1 MNLLNH
7 DKIKKI
13 HFIGINGSSMSGLA
27 EILIGLG
34 YTISGS
40 DIEQTKKV
48 DYLRSLG
55 AVINVPQEASKVGH
69 PDLIVYT
76 AAIRKENCE
85 YQYALQH
92 QIPLMNRKDLLAKLM
107 AQFKYGIG
115 VAGTHGKTTTTT

>member
-1 MNLLNH
+1 MIKAEVLMELLNH

-27 EILIGLG
+27 QILIGLG
-34 YTISGS
+34 YEVTGS
-40 DIEQTKKV
+40 DIEHTKKV

-55 AVINVPQEASKVGH
+55 AKINIPQDEKKVGH

-85 YQYALQH
+85 YQYGIEKK
-92 QIPLMNRKDLLAKLM
+92 IP
-107 AQFKYGIG
+107 
-115 VAGTHGKTTTTT
+115 